1 MKDYNIID
9 EELFD
14 KVEVDESDNRDK
26 DEIRK
31 EKTRKKVLKA
41 IKIALYALLGA
52 GMARLAY
59 KTSDAKDRNTDYINR
74 F

>member
-1 MKDYNIID
+1 MKDYSIID

-31 EKTRKKVLKA
+31 EKTRRKVLKA
-41 IKIALYALLGA
+41 IKIALYALLGV